1 MPSPDEKI
9 LPPQAA
15 QSVVQLGLRANWQQF
30 TLLVIVNA
38 FVGAMVGLERSIV
51 PLLGQQVFG
60 LASTTAVLSFIM
72 SFGIVKA
79 ASNLFAGRLSDR
91 IGRKGVLVV
100 GWLVGL
106 PVPLLIIF
114 APSWGWVVF
123 ANVLLGIN
131 QGLCWST
138 TVIMKIDLVGPAR
151 RGLAMGINEAA
162 GYMAVSLAAI
172 AAGYLAATY
181 ALRPQPF
188 LLGIGFALAGL
199 LLSLFFVRESRG
211 HARHEAALLAQ
222 PAGQKEIAAQQITGV
237 SADHPQAPSFKD
249 IFLLTSWK
257 NQTLFGVSQ
266 AGLVNNL
273 NDGLAWG
280 LFPLFF
286 AAGGLSIAQIGLLAG
301 IYPGVWGTAQ
311 LLTGALSDRLGRK
324 GMIVGG
330 MMLQGMAIGLLP
342 LGHGF
347 AWWVMAMVLLGLG
360 TALVYPT
367 LLAAISDVAHPDW
380 RASAVG
386 VYRLWRDSGYA
397 IGALLAGVL
406 ADLFGVSWA
415 IGVIGALT
423 FLSGVLAQAVMSE
436 TLPRLQHTQAETK
449 EQEHEPRIGASGPEA
464 SLEPGARAAG
474 GSTMTRDEGS

>member
-1 MPSPDEKI
+1 MPSPDAKI
-9 LPPQAA
+9 LPPQGT

-51 PLLGQQVFG
+51 PLLGHQVFG

-72 SFGIVKA
+72 SFGVVKA
-79 ASNLFAGRLSDR
+79 LANLFAGRLGDR
-91 IGRKGVLVV
+91 IGRKRVLVA

-123 ANVLLGIN
+123 ANILLGIN

-138 TVIMKIDLVGPAR
+138 TVIMKIDLVGPSR
-151 RGLAMGINEAA
+151 RGLAMGLNEAA
-162 GYMAVSLAAI
+162 GYGAVSLSAI

-188 LLGIGFALAGL
+188 LLGVGFALAGL
-199 LLSLFFVRESRG
+199 VLSLVFVRESHG
-211 HARHEAALLAQ
+211 HARHEAAVLAQ
-222 PAGQKEIAAQQITGV
+222 QAVQTADSVQPTPAV
-237 SADHPQAPSFKD
+237 SAAPPQALSFKD

-257 NQTLFGVSQ
+257 NRTLFGVSQ

-273 NDGLAWG
+273 NDGLVWG
-280 LFPLFF
+280 VFPLFF
-286 AAGGLSIAQIGLLAG
+286 AAGGLSIEQIGLLAG
-301 IYPGVWGTAQ
+301 IYPGVWSVAQ
-311 LLTGALSDRLGRK
+311 LLTGALSDRIGRK

-330 MMLQGMAIGLLP
+330 MLLQGVALGLVP
-342 LGHGF
+342 LLHGF
-347 AWWVMAMVLLGLG
+347 GWWALSMVLLGLG

-367 LLAAISDVAHPDW
+367 LLATIADVTHPDW

-397 IGALLAGVL
+397 IGALLAGIL
-406 ADLFGVSWA
+406 ADLFGVFWA
-415 IGVIGALT
+415 IGVIGGVT
-423 FLSGVLAQAVMSE
+423 FLSGVVVFGVMRE
-436 TLPRLQHTQAETK
+436 TLPARR
-449 EQEHEPRIGASGPEA
+449 EHPR
-464 SLEPGARAAG
+464 
-474 GSTMTRDEGS
+474 STLHPVS

>member
-1 MPSPDEKI
+1 MPSPDAKI
-9 LPPQAA
+9 LPIQGT

-38 FVGAMVGLERSIV
+38 FVGGMVGLERSIV
-51 PLLGQQVFG
+51 PLLGQRAFG
-60 LASTTAVLSFIM
+60 LASTTAVLSFIV
-72 SFGIVKA
+72 SFGVVKA

-91 IGRKGVLVV
+91 IGRKGVLIV

-106 PVPLLIIF
+106 PVPFLIIF
-114 APSWGWVVF
+114 APSWSWVVF
-123 ANVLLGIN
+123 ANILLGIN
-131 QGLCWST
+131 QGFCWST

-151 RGLAMGINEAA
+151 RGLAMGLNEAA
-162 GYMAVSLAAI
+162 GYGAVSLAAI

-188 LLGIGFALAGL
+188 LLGIAFALAGL
-199 LLSLFFVRESRG
+199 LLSLFFVRESHG
-211 HARHEAALLAQ
+211 HARHEAVLLAHLSGQ
-222 PAGQKEIAAQQITGV
+222 TAGPAPPVTEA
-237 SADHPQAPSFKD
+237 SDSRPQAPSFKE

-257 NQTLFGVSQ
+257 NRTLFGVSQ

-280 LFPLFF
+280 VFPLFF

-301 IYPGVWGTAQ
+301 IYPGVWGTTQ
-311 LLTGALSDRLGRK
+311 LLTGALSDRIGRK

-330 MMLQGMAIGLLP
+330 MLLQGVAIGLLP
-342 LGHGF
+342 LLHGLG
-347 AWWVMAMVLLGLG
+347 WWALTMGLLGLG

-367 LLAAISDVAHPDW
+367 LLAAVADVAHPDW

-415 IGVIGALT
+415 IGVIGAVT
-423 FLSGVLAQAVMSE
+423 FLSGIVVQGVMAE
-436 TLPRLQHTQAETK
+436 TLSRQPLVQT
-449 EQEHEPRIGASGPEA
+449 
-464 SLEPGARAAG
+464 
-474 GSTMTRDEGS
+474 STE

>member
-1 MPSPDEKI
+1 MITDDSPHVKR
-9 LPPQAA
+9 LPPQGV

-38 FVGAMVGLERSIV
+38 FVGGMVGLERSIV
-51 PLLGQQVFG
+51 PLLGHQVFS

-72 SFGIVKA
+72 SFGVVKA
-79 ASNLFAGRLSDR
+79 LANLFAGRLSDL

-123 ANVLLGIN
+123 ANVLLGVN

-151 RGLAMGINEAA
+151 RGLAMGLNEAA
-162 GYMAVSLAAI
+162 GYGAVSLAAI

-199 LLSLFFVRESRG
+199 VLSLLFVRESHG
-211 HARHEAALLAQ
+211 HARHEAALLTHPSSGQ
-222 PAGQKEIAAQQITGV
+222 TAGAVPPLTDATGNR
-237 SADHPQAPSFKD
+237 PQAPSFKD

-257 NQTLFGVSQ
+257 NRTLFGVSQ

-280 LFPLFF
+280 VFPLFF

-301 IYPGVWGTAQ
+301 IYPGVWGATQ
-311 LLTGALSDRLGRK
+311 LLTGALSDRIGRK

-330 MMLQGMAIGLLP
+330 MLLQGVAIGLLP
-342 LGHGF
+342 LLHGF
-347 AWWVMAMVLLGLG
+347 GWWALTMALLGLG

-367 LLAAISDVAHPDW
+367 LLAAVADVAHPDW

-415 IGVIGALT
+415 IGVIAGVT
-423 FLSGVLAQAVMSE
+423 FLSGVVASGVMRE
-436 TLPRLQHTQAETK
+436 TLPSHRKA
-449 EQEHEPRIGASGPEA
+449 
-464 SLEPGARAAG
+464 PGAPLHDV
-474 GSTMTRDEGS
+474 S

>member
-1 MPSPDEKI
+1 VPSPDTIPATTEAHAPI
-9 LPPQAA
+9 
-15 QSVVQLGLRANWQQF
+15 QLGLRANWQQF

-38 FVGAMVGLERSIV
+38 FVGGMVGLERSIV
-51 PLLGQQVFG
+51 PLLGQRAFG
-60 LASTTAVLSFIM
+60 LASTTAVLSFIV
-72 SFGIVKA
+72 SFGVVKA
-79 ASNLFAGRLSDR
+79 LANLFAGRLSDR
-91 IGRKGVLVV
+91 IGRKGMLIV

-106 PVPLLIIF
+106 PVPFLIIF
-114 APSWGWVVF
+114 APAWGWVVF
-123 ANVLLGIN
+123 ANGLLGIN

-151 RGLAMGINEAA
+151 RGLAMGLNEAA
-162 GYMAVSLAAI
+162 GYGAVSLAAI
-172 AAGYLAATY
+172 AAGYLATTY

-188 LLGIGFALAGL
+188 LPGIGFALAGL
-199 LLSLFFVRESRG
+199 LLSLFFVRESHG
-211 HARHEAALLAQ
+211 HARHEAALLAHAVGQ
-222 PAGQKEIAAQQITGV
+222 TDGSAQETVSVAGERP
-237 SADHPQAPSFKD
+237 DPPSFKV

-257 NQTLFGVSQ
+257 NRTLFGVSQ

-330 MMLQGMAIGLLP
+330 MLLQGGAIGLLP
-342 LGHGF
+342 LLHGF
-347 AWWVMAMVLLGLG
+347 VWWAIAMVLLGMG

-367 LLAAISDVAHPDW
+367 LLAAVSDVAHPDW

-397 IGALLAGVL
+397 LGAVLAGVL

-415 IGVIGALT
+415 IVVIGALT
-423 FLSGVLAQAVMSE
+423 ALSGVIAQAVMEE
-436 TLPRLQHTQAETK
+436 TLPRLQQTQ
-449 EQEHEPRIGASGPEA
+449 QSQ
-464 SLEPGARAAG
+464 
-474 GSTMTRDEGS
+474 

>member
-1 MPSPDEKI
+1 
-9 LPPQAA
+9 
-15 QSVVQLGLRANWQQF
+15 VQLGLRANWQQF

-38 FVGAMVGLERSIV
+38 FVGGMVGLERSIV
-51 PLLGQQVFG
+51 PLLGQRVFG
-60 LASTTAVLSFIM
+60 LASTTAVLSFIV
-72 SFGIVKA
+72 SFGVVKA
-79 ASNLFAGRLSDR
+79 LANLFAGRLSDR
-91 IGRKGVLVV
+91 IGRKDVLVA

-151 RGLAMGINEAA
+151 RGLAMGLNEAA
-162 GYMAVSLAAI
+162 GYGAVSLAAI

-188 LLGIGFALAGL
+188 LLGVAFALAGL

-211 HARHEAALLAQ
+211 HARHEAAMLTS
-222 PAGQKEIAAQQITGV
+222 PAGQAAA
-237 SADHPQAPSFKD
+237 SAPQAPPPDQQAAPPSFKD
-249 IFLLTSWK
+249 IFLFTSWK
-257 NQTLFGVSQ
+257 NRTLFSVSQ

-286 AAGGLSIAQIGLLAG
+286 AAHGLSIAQIGLLAG
-301 IYPGVWGTAQ
+301 IYPGVWGATQ
-311 LLTGALSDRLGRK
+311 LLTGALSDRVGRK
-324 GMIVGG
+324 GMIVAG
-330 MMLQGMAIGLLP
+330 MLLQGVAIGLIP
-342 LGHGF
+342 FTQGF
-347 AWWVMAMVLLGLG
+347 AWWAVDLILLGLG

-367 LLAAISDVAHPDW
+367 LLAAVSDVVHPSW

-415 IGVIGALT
+415 IGAIAGVT
-423 FLSGVLAQAVMSE
+423 FLSGVVASVVMRE
-436 TLPRLQHTQAETK
+436 TLPSHRKA
-449 EQEHEPRIGASGPEA
+449 
-464 SLEPGARAAG
+464 PGAPFHNV
-474 GSTMTRDEGS
+474 S

>member
-1 MPSPDEKI
+1 MGRNMPSPDVRA
-9 LPPQAA
+9 PQLQGMKAA
-15 QSVVQLGLRANWQQF
+15 VQLGLRANWQQF

-79 ASNLFAGRLSDR
+79 
-91 IGRKGVLVV
+91 
-100 GWLVGL
+100 
-106 PVPLLIIF
+106 
-114 APSWGWVVF
+114 
-123 ANVLLGIN
+123 
-131 QGLCWST
+131 
-138 TVIMKIDLVGPAR
+138 
-151 RGLAMGINEAA
+151 
-162 GYMAVSLAAI
+162 
-172 AAGYLAATY
+172 
-181 ALRPQPF
+181 
-188 LLGIGFALAGL
+188 LAGL
-199 LLSLFFVRESRG
+199 LLSLFFVRESHG

-222 PAGQKEIAAQQITGV
+222 PAGQTETAAQQTTAV
-237 SADHPQAPSFKD
+237 SADHRQAPSFKD

-301 IYPGVWGTAQ
+301 VYPGVWGVAQ

-342 LGHGF
+342 LVHGF
-347 AWWVMAMVLLGLG
+347 AWWIVAMVLLGLG

-367 LLAAISDVAHPDW
+367 LLAAISDVAHPSWRDW
-380 RASAVG
+380 RVDLSFG
-386 VYRLWRDSGYA
+386 CPGTSGH
-397 IGALLAGVL
+397 V
-406 ADLFGVSWA
+406 
-415 IGVIGALT
+415 
-423 FLSGVLAQAVMSE
+423 
-436 TLPRLQHTQAETK
+436 
-449 EQEHEPRIGASGPEA
+449 
-464 SLEPGARAAG
+464 
-474 GSTMTRDEGS
+474 